1 MIYNNLSVVLEY
13 FEGLIE
19 YMLELLREK
28 YYKRMVQIGE
38 KVSKIHVFKNQNKR
52 EEFALLKVRIYELSV
67 VGCLAVKKYN
77 AALFFMRYLS
87 TKRPS
92 DQLYLLTL
100 HLLLRFCKK
109 KTFLSSALSKKL
121 DQIDG
126 GHLARILS
134 IEYMDTGCFD
144 LAVNAFLKLGSK

>member
-1 MIYNNLSVVLEY
+1 MLQLLKAKY
-13 FEGLIE
+13 F
-19 YMLELLREK
+19 
-28 YYKRMVQIGE
+28 KRMVQIGE

-52 EEFALLKVRIYELSV
+52 EEFAALKIRIYELSV
-67 VGCLAVKKYN
+67 IGCLAVRKYN

-87 TKRPS
+87 TKHSS

-121 DQIDG
+121 DNIDG
-126 GHLARILS
+126 AQLARILS

-144 LAVNAFLKLGSK
+144 LAVNAFLKLGAK

>member
-1 MIYNNLSVVLEY
+1 
-13 FEGLIE
+13 
-19 YMLELLREK
+19 MLELLREK